1 MDKPLAST
9 LCHHSHHT
17 TWEPVALNS
26 IISPLPTASLDP
38 FTEKESDSV
47 TSPKRK
53 IHRAC
58 PNEKSGGCQP
68 PAHAFK
74 QTGRQHSR
82 GGPFR
87 RTQGGSGPPTPN
99 QRLGGGELEVVT
111 MRHPIPLLQGAQLF
125 FAGWLRS
132 WKRCKTRETGSY
144 SLVSP
149 AYCGHTTQ
157 KLVVG
162 LQQRLWVRAAFSYT
176 MLAFLHCGV
185 QPLSVCHLL
194 SLTDEIT
201 CLWMTVGWRRT
212 SVSTHD
218 NHSPWLRF
226 KNSF

>member
-1 MDKPLAST
+1 M
-9 LCHHSHHT
+9 
-17 TWEPVALNS
+17 
-26 IISPLPTASLDP
+26 
-38 FTEKESDSV
+38 

-53 IHRAC
+53 IHRAY
-58 PNEKSGGCQP
+58 PNKKSGGCQP

-82 GGPFR
+82 GGTFQADTGWLRSSDP
-87 RTQGGSGPPTPN
+87 QPEAGGW
-99 QRLGGGELEVVT
+99 ELDVVT
-111 MRHPIPLLQGAQLF
+111 RRHPIPLVQGPQLF
-125 FAGWLRS
+125 FSGWLRS
-132 WKRCKTRETGSY
+132 WKRCKTRETCSY

-157 KLVVG
+157 KAVVG
-162 LQQRLWVRAAFSYT
+162 LQQRLWVRAALSYT
-176 MLAFLHCGV
+176 MLAFLHCCV
-185 QPLSVCHLL
+185 QPLTVCHLL

-218 NHSPWLRF
+218 NHSQWLRF